1 MSTKITIFLFAV
13 LALTLTG
20 CVQRASTPFPTATL
34 EANFPAVP
42 TTDMNV
48 VEQAGTQ
55 TAIALT
61 GTPQGGVAPV
71 DSTQAPVVIATFT
84 PLGGVAQAS
93 AGTDTPMPSPTP
105 GVVVANTPVPGVV
118 PATYAL
124 KQGEF
129 PWCIARRFNVD
140 PDELLA
146 LNGLSRTQDY
156 FIPGTVLKIP
166 SSGKPFPLTRHIIA
180 HPATY
185 TVQTGDTIYSVACK
199 YGDVDPIA
207 IAAANNLPA
216 PYNLTTGAQIAIP

>member
-1 MSTKITIFLFAV
+1 MSKKIAVLLFAV
-13 LALTLTG
+13 LVLMLSSCTRA
-20 CVQRASTPFPTATL
+20 ASTPLPTATL

-42 TTDMNV
+42 TTNMNV

-61 GTPQGGVAPV
+61 GTPQGGVAPA
-71 DSTQAPVVIATFT
+71 DSTQGPVVIATFT
-84 PLGGVAQAS
+84 PLGGVAQTVA
-93 AGTDTPMPSPTP
+93 TDTPMPSPTP
-105 GVVVANTPVPGVV
+105 AVVAASTAVPGVV

-146 LNGLSRTQDY
+146 LNGFSKTQEY
-156 FIPGTVLKIP
+156 YTPGTVLKIP
-166 SSGKPFPLTRHIIA
+166 TSGRPFPLIRHIIA

-185 TVQTGDTIYSVACK
+185 TVQAGDTIYSIACK
-199 YGDVDPIA
+199 YGDVDPSA
-207 IAAANNLPA
+207 IAAANNLSA